1 MAGDKAVRI
10 LFVGRLSADLLLSG
24 DAADGCGNDDS

>member
-1 MAGDKAVRI
+1 MASDKAVRI
-10 LFVGRLSADLLLSG
+10 LFVGRRSADLLLSG

>member
-1 MAGDKAVRI
+1 MADDKAGSI

-24 DAADGCGNDDS
+24 DAADGCGNDNS